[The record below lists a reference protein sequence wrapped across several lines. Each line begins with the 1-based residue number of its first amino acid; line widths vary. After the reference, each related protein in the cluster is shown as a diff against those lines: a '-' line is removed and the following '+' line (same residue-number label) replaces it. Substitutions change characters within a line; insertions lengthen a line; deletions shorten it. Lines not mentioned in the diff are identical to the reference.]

1 MLLSW
6 GFGNNPTY
14 FFQRSNAPI
23 PIGGPRFVTPPKFVG
38 WLGSL
43 AINLPPSAPAL
54 PPTPF
59 GSKLPPAPPA
69 SRFNRS
75 VVPKERMQLVAQ
87 EINNDYKGKVI
98 NKSDIGR
105 IKRLYP
111 DMGFFPV
118 QEKDCNKPVPMVDT
132 VRLCLDGSQRLLR
145 ATTD

>member
-23 PIGGPRFVTPPKFVG
+23 PIGGPKFVAPPHFVG

-43 AINLPPSAPAL
+43 DIN
-54 PPTPF
+54 
-59 GSKLPPAPPA
+59 LPPAPPA

-75 VVPKERMQLVAQ
+75 VVPKERMQLVAE
-87 EINNDYKGKVI
+87 EINNDYKGQLI
-98 NKSDIGR
+98 RKSDISR

-118 QEKDCNKPVPMVDT
+118 EEKDCNKPLPMVDT
-132 VRLCLDGSQRLLR
+132 VRLCLDRSQRLLR
-145 ATTD
+145 ASAE